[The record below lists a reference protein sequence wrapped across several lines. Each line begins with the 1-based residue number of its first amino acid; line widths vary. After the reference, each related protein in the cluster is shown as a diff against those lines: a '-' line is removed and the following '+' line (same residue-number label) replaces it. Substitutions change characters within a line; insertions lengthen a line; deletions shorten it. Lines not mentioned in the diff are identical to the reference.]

1 MTDKKSYR
9 IDENALRD
17 KLTSY
22 TVSFND
28 NSFSFLETEIAH
40 VKPSNPIE
48 LPDTKKLVQFI
59 GIPVAIGLLGCIA
72 YFGFNYIK
80 NLPPSTPKK
89 DTVIVTEPTVA
100 PKIEE
105 KKEVITPPVNTNTT
119 VVNTEVKPQET
130 VAAPISQAPVK
141 VRERKPTPT
150 QVVAVKKDSTPVT
163 VVEKVKLDTVKKSKP
178 DTASLNSKDNLPKKK
193 KKKRKNALDVTED
206 IKQSQPSSGE
216 DDVVIPDS
224 NPK

>member
-1 MTDKKSYR
+1 MTDKKTYR

-22 TVSFND
+22 TVSFNE
-28 NSFSFLETEIAH
+28 NSFSFLETEIAQ

-59 GIPVAIGLLGCIA
+59 GIPVAIGVLGCLV
-72 YFGFNYIK
+72 YFGVSYVK

-89 DTVIVTEPTVA
+89 DTVIVTKPTVA

-105 KKEVITPPVNTNTT
+105 KKEVVTPPINTNTT
-119 VVNTEVKPQET
+119 VVNAEVKHQGVT
-130 VAAPISQAPVK
+130 APVVQTPVK
-141 VRERKPTPT
+141 VKDKKTTPV
-150 QVVAVKKDSTPVT
+150 QAVVVKKDSGQQVSA
-163 VVEKVKLDTVKKSKP
+163 VEKAKLDTVRKNKP
-178 DTASLNSKDNLPKKK
+178 DTISVNKDNSPKKK

-206 IKQSQPSSGE
+206 IKQSQPTSGE
-216 DDVVIPDS
+216 DDVVVPDS